1 MSRKLNRSLVLGII
15 RREGPISRVKLA
27 KRSFLSF
34 ATVSRV
40 VDFLIGEDFV
50 SEIGKANSVSG
61 RKPVL
66 LQFNEGVG
74 YVIGAD
80 VGEEKIQA
88 CMANLGGKII
98 RRIEVSTKVRQG
110 GKVTLGQLQET
121 IYRILSESR
130 SIRRKIKG
138 IGVSV
143 PGHIDEQGR
152 KVISSIIAGW
162 RNISLKETIEAEFG
176 IPCILGNNINLA
188 AIGERTYGIAQMA
201 ESLVYI
207 AAGTGVEAGIIV
219 NNEVCYGANG
229 KAGQLSHMAVES
241 NSWQKD
247 YGFRGGLESLINVE
261 TVNNRV
267 KQLIEKGQSSI
278 IPDMV
283 KGDLGKLTARMVF
296 TAAGK
301 EDLVAT
307 SVVREISYRLG
318 AAIVNI
324 VSLLDPEV
332 IVIGGDII
340 LAGEL
345 PLKVVVSVVRK
356 LAPTTPQISLSILGA
371 DASIYGSIAL
381 VIAEVFKK
389 LELSV

>member
-15 RREGPISRVKLA
+15 RNDGPISRVKLA
-27 KRSFLSF
+27 ERSFLSF

-40 VDFLIGEDFV
+40 VNFLIGEDFV
-50 SEIGKANSVSG
+50 SEVGRANSMSG

-66 LQFNEGVG
+66 LQFNEGLG
-74 YVIGAD
+74 YVVGVD

-98 RRIEVSTKVRQG
+98 RRTEVLTKARQG

-130 SIRRKIKG
+130 SIRKKIKG

-152 KVISSIIAGW
+152 KVISSTIAGW
-162 RNISLKETIEAEFG
+162 RNIFLKEVIEAEFG

-188 AIGERTYGIAQMA
+188 TIGEQTYGIAQRA
-201 ESLVYI
+201 ESLVYV
-207 AAGTGVEAGIIV
+207 AVGTGVEAGIIV
-219 NNEVCYGANG
+219 NNGVCYGANG
-229 KAGQLSHMAVES
+229 KAGQLSYMVVES
-241 NSWQKD
+241 NGWQKD
-247 YGFRGGLESLINVE
+247 YGLRGGLESLINVE

-283 KGDLGKLTARMVF
+283 KGDLGKLTARIVF

-307 SVVREISYRLG
+307 SVVREISYHLG
-318 AAIVNI
+318 VVIVNI
-324 VSLLDPEV
+324 ISLLDPEV
-332 IVIGGDII
+332 IVIGGDIV

-356 LAPTTPQISLSILGA
+356 LVPTAPPVSFSVLGA

-381 VIAEVFKK
+381 IIAEAFKK